1 LLIPSLVVLFDL
13 QFPFS
18 VLVLGPMGRAKE
30 VTYVKTWIKIN
41 LTFFNL
47 ESSREARIQPSIV
60 RVTLFKAQ
68 IIPFTTL
75 TICTLDVAYQ
85 SLSRRLLGSDFELG
99 KMLPGFNPPS
109 RGGIPLGI

>member
-1 LLIPSLVVLFDL
+1 LLIPSLLVLFDL

-30 VTYVKTWIKIN
+30 VTNVKTWIKIN
-41 LTFFNL
+41 LVFSIWNL
-47 ESSREARIQPSIV
+47 SREAQIQPSIV
-60 RVTLFKAQ
+60 GGTLFKVQ

-75 TICTLDVAYQ
+75 RICTLGVAYQ
-85 SLSRRLLGSDFELG
+85 SLSRRLLGSAFELG
-99 KMLPGFNPPS
+99 KMLPGFNPLS